1 MSYWSQISGLIVV
14 SGFFD
19 IKIINKNSPFGSE
32 GGLDFTINSS
42 ITNDYGTSYSNKHP
56 QGKSY
61 LKSEM
66 FTNISFSGNLRDFE
80 SDKIVRVEKWL
91 NGIAQYFTKLSDTNK
106 YKYFN
111 DGKDYHP
118 EKLMPILCDVNIRV
132 YNRDLLVHFYLDESF
147 KDNTTIYEIYKRE
160 IIEKEII

>member
-1 MSYWSQISGLIVV
+1 
-14 SGFFD
+14 
-19 IKIINKNSPFGSE
+19 
-32 GGLDFTINSS
+32 
-42 ITNDYGTSYSNKHP
+42 
-56 QGKSY
+56 
-61 LKSEM
+61 M